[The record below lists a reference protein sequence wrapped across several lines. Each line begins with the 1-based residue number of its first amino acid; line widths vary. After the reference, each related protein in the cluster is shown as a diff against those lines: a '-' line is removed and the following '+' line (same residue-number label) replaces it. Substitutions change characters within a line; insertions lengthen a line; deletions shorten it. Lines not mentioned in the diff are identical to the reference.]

1 MKQLERFITP
11 FIADQFPSIYKEEG
25 PLFIAFLKAYFEWLE
40 SQNQVIYDSRRLL
53 EYRDIDKTVDV
64 FINEFKKKYMFP
76 IPEDISGDKRLL
88 QKHIKE
94 VYGSKGTERGLKL
107 LFQLLFGDT
116 ISVYKPGD
124 DVFRL
129 SDGEWNRDIYL
140 EVSYK
145 PLNSL
150 FVGEFVR
157 GRISGATAYVES
169 FQTKFVNNKNVNI
182 FYLTDVKGNFRYDEV
197 VLIDE
202 SKLPTGTL
210 PAVSAVN
217 SPKII
222 GSLSEVVVEDR
233 SSPFGYSI
241 GEQLE
246 VQGSGKRGKVVV
258 TSLRELDGTVT
269 FNLVDGGSGYTVN
282 NTVFT
287 LYGPVTGVVVED
299 GGSGYSN
306 SDYLIFSN
314 GTANGTANIIT
325 NNSGAILNLNPN
337 TGAPGIS
344 VTHGG
349 NGFLTANSANLLQY
363 SVVINVANSTGGLSA
378 GAGANLV
385 ATIAGGGTDAG
396 LRIGE
401 LVDKKN
407 IFTSVVKI
415 NTIGSNTTYLG
426 TANNVDNMLI
436 GTLSYPTG
444 NGYGLQANVQAGF
457 DTVLRDAL
465 GFQNYEVGTIS
476 KIITTNPGQDYTTN
490 LTVTIVDTVIST
502 LGALDTT
509 HPAGRGA
516 QGNGYLGNNAVVNAV
531 AGFGTT
537 ALGSVKVIDSGLG
550 YQQREEV
557 TLVSLSNTSLI
568 TSGTAILSKQGQGE
582 GYFSSTKGFLSSE
595 MRIHDSY
602 YYQDYSYEVRSSI
615 VFAKYSDLL
624 RKLWHPAG
632 VEKFGRV
639 LVSSEIPVS
648 TPDVVTSTYLGDG
661 DTTSFSIPG
670 GA

>member
-1 MKQLERFITP
+1 MKQLEKFISP

-25 PLFIAFLKAYFEWLE
+25 PLFVAFIKAYFEWLE
-40 SQNQVIYDSRRLL
+40 SQDQVVYDSRRLL
-53 EYRDIDKTVDV
+53 EYRDIDKTIDV

-107 LFQLLFGDT
+107 LFRLLFGDT

-129 SDGEWNRDIYL
+129 SDGEWNRDIYV
-140 EVSYK
+140 EVSFR

-157 GRISGATAYVES
+157 GRISGARGYVES
-169 FQTKFVNNKNVNI
+169 FQTRFINNKNVNI
-182 FYLTDVKGNFRYDEV
+182 FYLTDVQGNFRYDEV
-197 VLIDE
+197 LLIDE
-202 SKLPTGTL
+202 DRLPAGEL

-222 GSLSEVVVEDR
+222 GSLSDVIVSDR
-233 SSPFGYSI
+233 ASPFGYSI

-258 TSLRELDGTVT
+258 TSLKELDGTVT
-269 FNLVDGGSGYTVN
+269 FSLLDGGSGYTVN
-282 NTVFT
+282 TTVFT
-287 LYGPVTGVVVED
+287 TYGPVTGVVVED

-314 GTANGTANIIT
+314 GTANGTANIVT
-325 NNSGAILNLNPN
+325 DGAGAILNEYL
-337 TGAPGIS
+337 GGSGIT

-349 NGFLTANSANLLQY
+349 NGFLTANSANLAQY
-363 SVVINVANSTGGLSA
+363 SVVINIANSTGGSSS
-378 GAGANLV
+378 GSGANLV
-385 ATIAGGGTDAG
+385 ATVAGGGTDAG

-407 IFTSVVKI
+407 IFASVVKI
-415 NTIGSNTTYLG
+415 NTIGSNTTHISS
-426 TANNVDNMLI
+426 ANSVDNMVI
-436 GTLSYPTG
+436 GSLSYPTG
-444 NGYGLQANVQAGF
+444 NGYGLQSNVSAGF

-465 GFQNYEVGTIS
+465 NFQNYEVGTIS

-490 LTVTIVDTVIST
+490 LTVTVVDTVIST
-502 LGALDTT
+502 IGARDTT

-516 QGNGYLGNNAVVNAV
+516 QGSGILGNNAIVNAI
-531 AGFGTT
+531 AGFGST
-537 ALGSVKVIDSGLG
+537 ALGSVRVIDSGLG
-550 YQQREEV
+550 YEQREEV
-557 TLVSLSNTSLI
+557 TLVSLTNTSLI
-568 TSGTAILSKQGQGE
+568 TTGTAILSRQGEGE
-582 GYFSSTKGFLSSE
+582 GYFSSTRGFLSSE
-595 MRIHDSY
+595 MRVHDSF

-648 TPDVVTSTYLGDG
+648 TPDVRTTSYIGDG
-661 DTTSFSIPG
+661 DSTSFAIPG